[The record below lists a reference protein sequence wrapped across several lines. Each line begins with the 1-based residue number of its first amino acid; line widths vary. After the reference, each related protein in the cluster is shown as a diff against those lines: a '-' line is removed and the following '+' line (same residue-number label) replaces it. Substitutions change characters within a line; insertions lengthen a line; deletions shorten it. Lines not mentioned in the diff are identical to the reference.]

1 MTRERQFSWADPQ
14 TLLRGAEGKTG
25 LAFLT
30 AILKGE
36 LPAAPIGV
44 ALGFKLVHAEEG
56 LARFEGWPDEYQ
68 YNPMGSVHGGWSA
81 TLLDSAMGSAVMST
95 LDAQSA
101 YTTMDFTVHLVRAL
115 SRDTGPVSAE
125 GRVVH
130 RGQRSA
136 TAEAKLTD
144 AAGKLYA
151 HATTTCLIMPRK
163 GAPSPP

>member
-1 MTRERQFSWADPQ
+1 
-14 TLLRGAEGKTG
+14 
-25 LAFLT
+25 
-30 AILKGE
+30 
-36 LPAAPIGV
+36 
-44 ALGFKLVHAEEG
+44 
-56 LARFEGWPDEYQ
+56 
-68 YNPMGSVHGGWSA
+68 MGSVHGGWSA

-115 SRDTGPVSAE
+115 NRDTGQVTAE
-125 GRVVH
+125 GRVIH
-130 RGQRSA
+130 RGQRAA

-163 GAPSPP
+163 

>member
-1 MTRERQFSWADPQ
+1 MSRERQFSWADPQ

-25 LAFLT
+25 LAFLS

-36 LPAAPIGV
+36 LPAAPISV

-101 YTTMDFTVHLVRAL
+101 YTTMDFTVHLVRGL
-115 SRDTGPVSAE
+115 TRDTGLVTAE

-130 RGQRSA
+130 RGTRAA

-144 AAGKLYA
+144 AAGKLIC
-151 HATTTCLIMPRK
+151 HGTGSCLILAR
-163 GAPSPP
+163 

>member
-1 MTRERQFSWADPQ
+1 MSLERQFSWADPQ

-25 LAFLT
+25 LAFLS
-30 AILKGE
+30 AIMKGE

-101 YTTMDFTVHLVRAL
+101 YTTMDFTVHLVRGL
-115 SRDTGPVSAE
+115 NRDTGPVVAE

-130 RGQRSA
+130 RGSRAA
-136 TAEAKLTD
+136 TAEGKLLD

-163 GAPSPP
+163 